1 MMQFRYCILEVT
13 KKKKK
18 MKNHFFFQKTEEND
32 EPLKNEK

>member
-18 MKNHFFFQKTEEND
+18 MKNHFFSQKTEEND

>member
-1 MMQFRYCILEVT
+1 MMQLRYCILEVT